1 MTTAGGSEA
10 DEAKDVLRLQL
21 ENLIALAGALEEDG
35 EPCKCNTNNNNHT
48 TWVRRHFVSAHVS
61 PVVCLVH
68 FVVAGPLLAEAYI
81 MRLVGDEEEGVADLY
96 TQASGLDPRHRNFYA
111 YAIATKSPMLGD
123 NVKASSGTSSASGGG
138 GAGGGAAVSASD

>member
-21 ENLIALAGALEEDG
+21 ENLSALAGALEEDG
-35 EPCKCNTNNNNHT
+35 EPCKCNTTNT
-48 TWVRRHFVSAHVS
+48 IWVRRHFVSAHVS
-61 PVVCLVH
+61 AVVCLVH
-68 FVVAGPLLAEAYI
+68 FVVTGPLLAEAYI
-81 MRLVGDEEEGVADLY
+81 MRLVGDEEEGVTDLY

-111 YAIATKSPMLGD
+111 YAIATKSAMLGD
-123 NVKASSGTSSASGGG
+123 NVKASSGTSSGSGGG